1 MLYNFIK
8 FEQLCSC
15 IDPEQLVLSPAQ
27 LKSVGLALVHL
38 ADLIKQP
45 LLPLRDLR
53 LAIEKYSQS
62 PLVLTSL
69 HCIFVKACIL
79 AKMYTY
85 PPTLL
90 DYNIEIIDTTRN
102 DLDIQ
107 SVLEYFYYGSI
118 IHAANKKWNRALDF
132 LSIIISAPTQKMIS
146 AIQIAAYKK
155 YILISLI
162 HEGQVKSLPKY
173 TASSVEKVCKGQSL
187 PYQQLAE
194 AFKDTNIQAFQNT
207 ASQSSNI
214 FESDKHIGL
223 VKQCFQSIQR
233 KKIKELTKV
242 YITVGL
248 NDMAQK
254 IGSLTPQQLELVL
267 IEMIDQ
273 GHILACISVT
283 EQNIKMVHFNDV
295 EEEKQNKLEESIL
308 NVSNINN
315 RILYMDKLE
324 GLNREFQTKYMTLSS
339 TGPVMSEQF
348 AEEEMDLPVDD
359 DVGSFAG

>member
-1 MLYNFIK
+1 
-8 FEQLCSC
+8 
-15 IDPEQLVLSPAQ
+15 
-27 LKSVGLALVHL
+27 
-38 ADLIKQP
+38 
-45 LLPLRDLR
+45 
-53 LAIEKYSQS
+53 
-62 PLVLTSL
+62 
-69 HCIFVKACIL
+69 
-79 AKMYTY
+79 MYTY

-254 IGSLTPQQLELVL
+254 IGN
-267 IEMIDQ
+267 Q

-339 TGPVMSEQF
+339 TGPGMSEQF
-348 AEEEMDLPVDD
+348 AEEEMDLPIDD
-359 DVGSFAG
+359 DVRPFAG